1 MSMSVFD
8 SKYKQYDRWYDEH
21 EFVYLSEVEA
31 LKKVVPRN
39 KKGLEIGVGTG
50 RFAEKLGIS
59 LGIDPSLKMINIA
72 KRRGI
77 SVCLG
82 VGEDLSFWQDEFDY
96 VVIIIALCFVNDPLK
111 VLTEARRVLKEK
123 GKLILGIVDKQ
134 SFLGKFYR
142 GKKSLF
148 YKKAT
153 FFSVKQLTDW
163 LEELGFK
170 QIRYQQTIFNLPQNI
185 KSLQKPKEGFGEGG
199 FVVISAK

>member
-1 MSMSVFD
+1 MSVFD